1 MGLSFDDALAPALG
15 FAWKNC
21 SRALIGW
28 ATHMSHRLTHGRQV
42 VRTRKEEILE
52 TSIAFNSIFICQAE
66 ASEIQIR

>member
-1 MGLSFDDALAPALG
+1 MAAGLCFDDALARALG

-42 VRTRKEEILE
+42 VRTQKEEILE
-52 TSIAFNSIFICQAE
+52 TSI
-66 ASEIQIR
+66 